1 MRLVHISDVH
11 VYDPSSQ
18 ALDRAREWGKIA
30 IALAA
35 IGGVFSAGAFKWTSE
50 VKERHPVIFRAVQA
64 MVIAGLSAYLIR
76 KLIDQGHH
84 RAYRSLRSEAARNT
98 LFADLRTMSFDHLLV
113 TGDIALTPSEA
124 EFQHGA
130 ELLRPFWDRLTI
142 LPGNHDVPFIAGSSG
157 DFHTTFADR
166 LEPFPI
172 VRDLGEGV
180 ALAGLDTTVG
190 GLLQDPWALLSN
202 ARGRITQEQMVAL
215 KRRMPDAGIRLLA
228 MHHHL
233 RPTPAGSEGLVKRIY
248 MGPVKGSDFVVRN
261 MDRLGVDLVLH
272 GHQHWNY
279 HGPGYL
285 CAGTSTL
292 QPDGGTDAPTYN
304 LYDFDGGELVEI
316 RRREI
321 RGERVVESRIP
332 VRDVL
337 PGRRRSR

>member
-11 VYDPSSQ
+11 VYDPSNQ
-18 ALDRAREWGKIA
+18 ALKRAREWGKIA

-35 IGGVFSAGAFKWTSE
+35 IGGVFGAGALKWTSGAR
-50 VKERHPVIFRAVQA
+50 ERHPAMFRAIQA

-76 KLIDQGHH
+76 KLVDHGHH
-84 RAYRSLRSEAARNT
+84 RAYRSLESERARNT
-98 LFADLRTMSFDHLLV
+98 LFAELQSMSFDHLLV

-124 EFQHGA
+124 EFQRAA
-130 ELLRPFWDRLTI
+130 ELLGPFWDRLTI
-142 LPGNHDVPFIAGSSG
+142 VPGNHDVPFIAGSSG
-157 DFHTTFADR
+157 DFHETFADR

-180 ALAGLDTTVG
+180 VLAGLDTTVR
-190 GLLQDPWALLSN
+190 GLVQDPWALLSN
-202 ARGRITQEQMVAL
+202 ARGRITSQQMVEIQ
-215 KRRMPDAGIRLLA
+215 RRMPDAGVRLLA

-233 RPTPAGSEGLVKRIY
+233 RPTPAGPKGLVDRIY
-248 MGPVKGSDFVVRN
+248 MGPVKGSDYVVRN
-261 MDRLGVDLVLH
+261 MGTLGVDLVLH

-292 QPDGGTDAPTYN
+292 RPDGGSDNPTFN
-304 LYDFDGGELVEI
+304 IYDFDGGELVEI

-321 RGERVVESRIP
+321 DGDDVVESRIP
-332 VRDVL
+332 VGNVL
-337 PGRRRSR
+337 PERD